1 MNGVRAAWLSV
12 MLTLFLGAA
21 AGCEKAVPAASL
33 ASAAPAPSPRSAVA
47 PQEVPAAPA
56 ACGNPGQPHCPLQE
70 WMRATLQTYLIRE
83 DASNLPRLATA
94 LDKLASASPADYPN
108 WGSLARR
115 GAEAARR
122 HDFPALKE
130 VCAGCHDAYRTEFR
144 GRMRERRLF

>member
-1 MNGVRAAWLSV
+1 MNGVRAVWLSV
-12 MLTLFLGAA
+12 MLSLFLGAG
-21 AGCEKAVPAASL
+21 AGCEKAAPAASL
-33 ASAAPAPSPRSAVA
+33 PSGGPPPSPRSAVA
-47 PQEVPAAPA
+47 SQAVSAAPP

-94 LDKLASASPADYPN
+94 LDKLVNASPAEYPN

-122 HDFPALKE
+122 HDFPALKA
-130 VCAGCHDAYRTEFR
+130 VCAGCHDAYRTDFR